1 MTEIA
6 VSLLDVE
13 EENAVNYFY
22 NVETAKI
29 DYFHLDVN
37 DGKFVD
43 NNNMKKM
50 KDFALK
56 INTVC
61 MTPVEV
67 HLMTENP
74 REHFDYFMDQ
84 GADKIIFHLEACK
97 SKEDILNNIKYLN
110 ENGVKAGIAISPET
124 SIELVYE
131 YLPYIHMVLIM
142 SVIPGRGG
150 QKFIPEALRKIDK
163 LKNYCKDNNIDID
176 IEVDGGINDKTC
188 KDAASKGATI
198 LVAGRY
204 ILDSEDYSKAVRS
217 LREEYI
223 EEEKE

>member
-13 EENAVNYFY
+13 EENAVSYFY
-22 NVETAKI
+22 NIETAKI

-43 NNNMKKM
+43 NNNMEKM
-50 KDFALK
+50 KDYALK

-61 MTPVEV
+61 MTPMEV
-67 HLMTENP
+67 HLMTETP
-74 REHFDYFMDQ
+74 KEYFDYFMDQ
-84 GADKIIFHLEACK
+84 GATRIIFHLEACK
-97 SKEDILNNIKYLN
+97 DNEEILSNIKYLN
-110 ENGVKAGIAISPET
+110 ENGVRAGIAISPET
-124 SIELVYE
+124 SIERVYD

-163 LKNYCKDNNIDID
+163 LKKYCKYNNIDID
-176 IEVDGGINDKTC
+176 IEVDGGINNVTC
-188 KDAASKGATI
+188 KDATSYGATT

-204 ILDSEDYSKAVRS
+204 ILDSDNYSEAVRS